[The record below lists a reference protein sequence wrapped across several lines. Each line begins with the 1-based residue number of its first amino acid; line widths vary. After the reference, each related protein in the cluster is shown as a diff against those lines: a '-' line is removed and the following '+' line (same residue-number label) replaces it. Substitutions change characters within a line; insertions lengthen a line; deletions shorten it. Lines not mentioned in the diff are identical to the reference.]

1 MSRSKETIG
10 HRSRLSRTLVLASAV
25 IVSAYAVFGLPPL
38 GLAQQASA
46 GQPAQQETGA
56 MIWQKGGCTN
66 CHGNLAAGD
75 GDPSYPTGPNL
86 RLTKLKRDQ
95 LVETISCG
103 RPGTPMP
110 FNLAGAY
117 TQTACYGIPPGPPT
131 GVNRGAG
138 FTAPQIAKLVDFLT
152 ANVVGVTKITR
163 ENCAAFFD
171 GDPNSPLCQQY

>member
-1 MSRSKETIG
+1 M
-10 HRSRLSRTLVLASAV
+10 L
-25 IVSAYAVFGLPPL
+25 
-38 GLAQQASA
+38 
-46 GQPAQQETGA
+46 
-56 MIWQKGGCTN
+56 WQSGGCFN

-86 RLTKLKRDQ
+86 RQTKLKRDQ

-117 TQTACYGIPPGPPT
+117 TETACYGKPLGPAPAD
-131 GVNRGAG
+131 VNRGAG
-138 FTAPQIAKLVDFLT
+138 FTADQIQTLVDFLMKD
-152 ANVVGVTKITR
+152 VVGVTKITR

-171 GDPNSPLCQQY
+171 GDANSPLCQQY